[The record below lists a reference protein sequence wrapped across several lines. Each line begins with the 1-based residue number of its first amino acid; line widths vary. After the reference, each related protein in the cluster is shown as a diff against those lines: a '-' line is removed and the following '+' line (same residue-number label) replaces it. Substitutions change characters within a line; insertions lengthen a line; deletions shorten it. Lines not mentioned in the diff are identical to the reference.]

1 MLHTWKRI
9 KDAYLFPKYIRD
21 DEKFMIK
28 SSPAGGFNVYD
39 KNDKFLSK
47 FKQLKTAK
55 LYYDSFW
62 IYLPTPEVT
71 RA

>member
-47 FKQLKTAK
+47 FKQL
-55 LYYDSFW
+55 
-62 IYLPTPEVT
+62 
-71 RA
+71 

>member
-28 SSPAGGFNVYD
+28 SSPAGDLMFM
-39 KNDKFLSK
+39 
-47 FKQLKTAK
+47 
-55 LYYDSFW
+55 
-62 IYLPTPEVT
+62 T
-71 RA
+71 RTINS

>member
-1 MLHTWKRI
+1 MKRKCCI
-9 KDAYLFPKYIRD
+9 HGKELRMYICYQSTL
-21 DEKFMIK
+21 EMMKKFMIK

-55 LYYDSFW
+55 LYYDSF
-62 IYLPTPEVT
+62 
-71 RA
+71 